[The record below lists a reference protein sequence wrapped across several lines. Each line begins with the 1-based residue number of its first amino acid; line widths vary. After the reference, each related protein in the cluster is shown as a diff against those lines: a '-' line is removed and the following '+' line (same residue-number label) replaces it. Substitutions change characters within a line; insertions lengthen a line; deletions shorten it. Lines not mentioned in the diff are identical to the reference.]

1 MGYYEANQSI
11 SQRGLGLLVNVHAF
25 LTQESQ
31 QQQQH
36 HLQADILVSDGGIR
50 LVLAVM
56 RRHGLAVA
64 IQEYGVG
71 LLAGILL
78 SAIRHNAIRC
88 EFVDEEGI
96 STVLAA
102 MMIHPDHAAVQ
113 SHGCDVLIQLIAID
127 KHPME
132 DGYSETAAIAMH
144 YKNIILEET
153 NAVVVVQDSMERF
166 RSHKGVQHF
175 GSVLLQQL
183 SRTPSKAASISTK
196 LQSSILSHSARIS
209 TSIRSSLE

>member
-1 MGYYEANQSI
+1 
-11 SQRGLGLLVNVHAF
+11 
-25 LTQESQ
+25 
-31 QQQQH
+31 
-36 HLQADILVSDGGIR
+36 
-50 LVLAVM
+50 M

-71 LLAGILL
+71 LLAGILM
-78 SAIRHNAIRC
+78 SASSSGAIRR

-113 SHGCDVLIQLIAID
+113 SHGCDVLIQLMAIN

-132 DGYSETAAIAMH
+132 DGYSVAAASAAY
-144 YKNIILEET
+144 YKKCILEET
-153 NAVVVVQDSMERF
+153 NAVAVVQNSMERF

-175 GSVLLQQL
+175 GSALLQEL
-183 SRTPSKAASISTK
+183 SRTTVITPLSALPSKAASISTK
-196 LQSSILSHSARIS
+196 LQFSILSSTSMIS
-209 TSIRSSLE
+209 SSIRSSLE

>member
-1 MGYYEANQSI
+1 
-11 SQRGLGLLVNVHAF
+11 
-25 LTQESQ
+25 
-31 QQQQH
+31 
-36 HLQADILVSDGGIR
+36 

-71 LLAGILL
+71 LLSGILK
-78 SAIRHNAIRC
+78 SAISSHAIRR

-113 SHGCDVLIQLIAID
+113 SHGCDVLIQLMAID

-132 DGYSETAAIAMH
+132 NGYSETATFAAY
-144 YKNIILEET
+144 YKKCILEET
-153 NAVVVVQDSMERF
+153 NAVAVVQDSMERF
-166 RSHKGVQHF
+166 RTNKGVQHF
-175 GSVLLQQL
+175 GSALLQEL
-183 SRTPSKAASISTK
+183 STTTAVTPLSALPSKAASISTK
-196 LQSSILSHSARIS
+196 LQSSIFSSTSMIS
-209 TSIRSSLE
+209 SSIRSSLE